1 MQKKNLRRKARF
13 IHMLTAF
20 LSVLMVLIT
29 LQTPWITR
37 GEKLALHAMSHLGV
51 PYVFNTKGPDRFDCS
66 GLILYCAEREG
77 LGQLPHAAKELYNL
91 GRPVQRW
98 QLLPGDMVCF
108 DTVRD
113 KDPSDHVGFYIG
125 GNCFVHAS
133 SKQHKVVVSEL
144 TDYYLEK
151 YSGARRLGCAYF

>member
-1 MQKKNLRRKARF
+1 MRRTARL
-13 IHMLTAF
+13 IYIMN
-20 LSVLMVLIT
+20 VLVALCLVLICLLGT
-29 LQTPWITR
+29 GLTQ
-37 GEKLALHAMSHLGV
+37 GEHMVMDAIAHLGA
-51 PYVFNTKGPDRFDCS
+51 PYVFHTRGPDRFDCS
-66 GLILYCAEREG
+66 GLILYCAQREG
-77 LGQLPHAAKELYNL
+77 LGDLPHAAEELYTL

-113 KDPSDHVGFYIG
+113 KDPCDHVGFYIG

-133 SKQHKVVVSEL
+133 SKQHKVVISEL
-144 TDYYLEK
+144 EGPYFEK